1 MAINSINIAI
11 NINGNLDVI
20 NDNFVAGN
28 NNLGHFN
35 GNFGAMKNTANC
47 C

>member
-11 NINGNLDVI
+11 NINGNLDII
-20 NDNFVAGN
+20 NGNLVAGN